1 MCTPDLG
8 QVRGMTK
15 PIAPPPAARAERER
29 IMSILA
35 LPAAKSNRPGAE
47 ALAFG
52 SDASP
57 AEAAATLARAADSK
71 AAARATGRASML
83 RACGLP
89 PEQPQTLSAGE
100 VSMLKIAAQSGPPE
114 QRSAA
119 RAKLKSGGVS

>member
-1 MCTPDLG
+1 
-8 QVRGMTK
+8 MTQK
-15 PIAPPPAARAERER
+15 PPAIAAAEAERSR
-29 IMSILA
+29 ISAILA
-35 LPAAKSNRPGAE
+35 LPAAQANRKAAE
-47 ALAFG
+47 GLAFG

-57 AEAAATLARAADSK
+57 AEAALALARAADSK

-83 RACGLP
+83 KACGLP

-114 QRSAA
+114 QRADA